1 MIGFRRSAISRRI
14 APSRRVVLGA
24 LAAVFGAGLAAAP
37 QGQAQAQTLEKITYL
52 FPAPPILPSFAP
64 LQLAKGKGYFKE
76 AGLDVDF
83 QVARGGV
90 EVAKMVGAGN
100 AQIGGI
106 VGDGPIMV
114 RGNGVPVK
122 IVALF
127 GGKGFMQT
135 VVREDS
141 GIEKPAD
148 LKGKTIT
155 VLSFQDTTYYALIGL
170 LASAGLTQNDVSIQ
184 QAGPTGVWESVAT
197 GKSQGMAGVP
207 DWLALVQAT
216 GTKVKVIPTDQYFP
230 HLAQGIAVSDEM
242 IKKNPEMVQKFVTA
256 AMRGMKDVMDDP
268 NKAAEDF
275 VKFVPTWQGKEQV
288 VKDALNYF
296 AKLVYVDQK
305 KPGEIN
311 PERLAK
317 LQDFYLEKGFIQKK
331 TPIEELY
338 TNQFIK

>member
-1 MIGFRRSAISRRI
+1 MTGFRHSAISRRI
-14 APSRRVVLGA
+14 ALGA
-24 LAAVFGAGLAAAP
+24 FAAVFGAGLVAAP
-37 QGQAQAQTLEKITYL
+37 RAQAQALEKITYL

-114 RGNGVPVK
+114 RANGVPVK

-135 VVREDS
+135 VVRDDA
-141 GIEKPAD
+141 GVEKPAD
-148 LKGKTIT
+148 LKGKTLT

-170 LASAGLTQNDVSIQ
+170 LASVGLTQNDVSIQ

-207 DWLALVQAT
+207 DWIALVQST
-216 GTKVKVIPTDQYFP
+216 GTKIKVIPTDQYFP
-230 HLAQGIAVSDEM
+230 HLAQGIAVSDDL

-305 KPGEIN
+305 RLGEIN
-311 PERLAK
+311 PDRLAK

-331 TPIEELY
+331 TPVDELY

>member
-1 MIGFRRSAISRRI
+1 
-14 APSRRVVLGA
+14 
-24 LAAVFGAGLAAAP
+24 
-37 QGQAQAQTLEKITYL
+37 
-52 FPAPPILPSFAP
+52 
-64 LQLAKGKGYFKE
+64 
-76 AGLDVDF
+76 
-83 QVARGGV
+83 
-90 EVAKMVGAGN
+90 
-100 AQIGGI
+100 
-106 VGDGPIMV
+106 
-114 RGNGVPVK
+114 VK

-170 LASAGLTQNDVSIQ
+170 LASVGLTQNDVSIQ

-197 GKSQGMAGVP
+197 GKSVGMAGVP
-207 DWLALVQAT
+207 DWIALLQAT
-216 GTKVKVIPTDQYFP
+216 GTKIKIIPTDQFFP
-230 HLAQGIAVSDEM
+230 HLAQGIAVSDET

-275 VKFVPTWQGKEQV
+275 VKFVPEWKGKEQV

-311 PERLAK
+311 PDRLAK

-331 TPIEELY
+331 IPVEELY

>member
-1 MIGFRRSAISRRI
+1 MTASKTSAISRR
-14 APSRRVVLGA
+14 
-24 LAAVFGAGLAAAP
+24 LAITAFAAALGTGFAIP
-37 QGQAQAQTLEKITYL
+37 QAIPQAMAQEKITYL

-114 RGNGVPVK
+114 RANGVPVK

-135 VVREDS
+135 VVRDDA
-141 GIEKPAD
+141 GVEKPAD
-148 LKGKTIT
+148 LRGKTLT
-155 VLSFQDTTYYALIGL
+155 VLSFQDTTFYALIGL
-170 LASAGLTQNDVSIQ
+170 LASAGLTQNDVNIQ

-207 DWLALVQAT
+207 DWIALVQAT
-216 GTKVKVIPTDQYFP
+216 GTKIKVIPTDQYFP
-230 HLAQGIAVSDEM
+230 HLAQGIAVSDDL
-242 IKKNPEMVQKFVTA
+242 IKKNPEMIQKFVTA

-296 AKLVYVDQK
+296 ARLVYVDQK
-305 KPGEIN
+305 RLGEIN